1 MLIEDVDFFDP
12 ELKAKLKA
20 APLPKRRV
28 PKPSFLEGPEHLS
41 RKDLRLFAASLASL
55 IEGGIP
61 LLRCLQVLRKESGQ
75 RAKTGAVLMRVE
87 NRVRQGESFSE
98 ALQSEPDSFPSFFS
112 EMVRAGESS
121 GNLDTILR
129 MLADHLDR
137 EEERQRKLIE
147 AASYPAVVMVLGFV
161 TFCVLLKFVIPK
173 IASVYEDFGSSL
185 PAITRLVLAASR
197 LMVPGSILLACLL
210 MPGFFYAR
218 KKQDEIA
225 LFFLRM
231 PLVGPLMKKNLLSVF
246 SSLMALELKSGLTVL
261 QTIESIQRTVKW
273 SFFQNDLNRLKD
285 GLTQGEGFSESLRP
299 FEWMPESA
307 SVLIQAGQESGRL
320 PEAFEHVHR
329 EASREFE
336 SQVHFLL
343 KILEPLL
350 ILGVGCVVGV
360 IVISAILPI
369 LEINTLVR

>member
-12 ELKAKLKA
+12 EIKAKLKA
-20 APLPKRRV
+20 APLPKRSF
-28 PKPSFLEGPEHLS
+28 PKLPAVKGQDHLS

-61 LLRCLQVLRKESGQ
+61 LLRCLHVLRKEAAQ
-75 RAKTGAVLMRVE
+75 KANAAAVMLRLE
-87 NRVRQGESFSE
+87 SSVRQGHSFSE
-98 ALQSEPDSFPSFFS
+98 ALQQEPDSFPSFFS
-112 EMVRAGESS
+112 EMVRAGETS
-121 GNLDTILR
+121 GKLDTILR

-137 EEERQRKLIE
+137 EEERRRKLIE
-147 AASYPAVVMVLGFV
+147 AAAYPSIVMVLGFV

-173 IASVYEDFGSSL
+173 IATVYEDFGSAL
-185 PAITRLVLAASR
+185 PALTRLVMAASHY
-197 LMVPGSILLACLL
+197 MVPAGLIFVCLLAPCIY
-210 MPGFFYAR
+210 YAR
-218 KKQDEIA
+218 KKKDELA
-225 LFFLRM
+225 LWLLRT
-231 PLVGPLMKKNLLSVF
+231 PLIGTLMKKNLLSVF

-261 QTIESIQRTVKW
+261 QTIESIQRTVTW
-273 SFFQNDLNRLKD
+273 SFFQKDLRLLKD
-285 GLTQGEGFSESLRP
+285 GLVQGDGFAESLRP

-350 ILGVGCVVGV
+350 ILGVGVVVGV

-369 LEINTLVR
+369 LEINSLVR